1 METLPKVLIFTPHF
15 YDTIMKLKGIYAG
28 YPTLFQ
34 LALLIGFALAGA
46 ILAGVIMFV
55 FDPAGAVQ
63 GPGMLRF
70 SQAVSAICMFLAPAL
85 LVALLCSNEPVGY
98 LFIERLPGIK
108 TALLTFAGVL
118 LLSPAITLSGF
129 LNKFIIDNSIGLPPF
144 LQQLE
149 EEIEQLMDLLLSDT
163 GIVAVLLNLFVIAFL
178 AALTEELFFRGI
190 LLRIVGKWIKNH
202 HAVIWS
208 VAFIFS
214 VVHMQFYGL
223 IPRML
228 LGAYLGYLLYWSK
241 NIWVP
246 VVAHF
251 CNNAVAVIG
260 MANGNLKENS
270 YISGEIPE
278 AEMAGFVITVIITF
292 ILFCYVTRRLRKR
305 FLRD

>member
-1 METLPKVLIFTPHF
+1 
-15 YDTIMKLKGIYAG
+15 MKLRGIYAG

-34 LALLIGFALAGA
+34 LALLMGFMLAGA

-55 FDPAGAVQ
+55 LPADTLRLSQ
-63 GPGMLRF
+63 G
-70 SQAVSAICMFLAPAL
+70 VSAICTFLAPAL
-85 LVALLCSNEPVGY
+85 LVALLCSNEPAEY
-98 LFIERLPGIK
+98 LFIKQLPDIK

-129 LNKFIIDNSIGLPPF
+129 LNKVIIDHTIGLPPF
-144 LQQLE
+144 LEQLE
-149 EEIEQLMDLLLSDT
+149 KEIEQLMALLLSET
-163 GIVAVLLNLFVIAFL
+163 GLIALLLNLFVIAFL
-178 AALTEELFFRGI
+178 AALTEEFFFRGI
-190 LLRIVGKWIKNH
+190 LLRIVGRWIKNH

-214 VVHMQFYGL
+214 VIHMQFYGL

-246 VVAHF
+246 VTAHF
-251 CNNAVAVIG
+251 CNNAIAVIG
-260 MANGNLKENS
+260 MADSDLKENS

-278 AEMAGFVITVIITF
+278 TEMAGFAIVSIIMF
-292 ILFCYVTRRLRKR
+292 ILFYYATRHLRIRL
-305 FLRD
+305 LRD